1 MPLRNALSRLVRV
14 EPGEGA
20 GLLWSALS
28 FFFILG
34 GYYVIRPL
42 RDEMGAS
49 TGGGFALNWL
59 FFGTLAGTLV
69 VNPLFGILVS
79 RTPRRVFVP
88 AVIHA
93 LAASFAVFFGL
104 LTLLDGPARLAA
116 GRFFFVYAS
125 VFNLLVVSV
134 FWGFLADLFRS
145 EQAKRLFGFIG
156 LGGTVGGIAGGAV
169 TVALARRI
177 GPVPLLLVAA
187 ALFEAGVLCL
197 RRLARVYRVDAG
209 AAERAAGGHGEGA
222 PPGTGALSGLTL
234 FAKSRYLLGI
244 AAFLLLFTIGST
256 FLYLAQAR
264 IVRTAFHDAG
274 ARTAFFAKADV
285 LVNVLTAVT
294 QLFFTGRIL
303 PAVGLGPA
311 LALLPV
317 ITAAGFFA
325 LGASSTANTLF
336 AVQVLRRSAEFAL
349 VKPAREALFTVVPRE
364 EKYTAKSFIDTFVYR
379 SGDALGALADR
390 LVAFLGLTPMGFA
403 WLFLPVSAVWIA
415 NALALGSKQKRLA
428 ESQKLSLT

>member
-1 MPLRNALSRLVRV
+1 MGGRSALSRFVRV
-14 EPGEGA
+14 EPGESA

-28 FFFILG
+28 FFFILA

-49 TGGGFALNWL
+49 AGGGFALNWL

-69 VNPLFGILVS
+69 VNPLFGALVA

-88 AVIHA
+88 AVMHA
-93 LAASFAVFFGL
+93 FAASFVAFFGL
-104 LTLLDGPARLAA
+104 LTFLDGPARLAA

-156 LGGTVGGIAGGAV
+156 LGGTVGGILGGAV

-197 RRLARVYRVDAG
+197 HRLAGIYHVDVG
-209 AAERAAGGHGEGA
+209 AAERAAGSADGV

-244 AAFLLLFTIGST
+244 AAFLLLYTVGST

-264 IVRTAFHDAG
+264 IVRSAFHDAG
-274 ARTAFFAKADV
+274 ARTAFFAKADLV
-285 LVNVLTAVT
+285 VNVLTALT
-294 QLFFTGRIL
+294 QLFLTGRIL

-311 LALLPV
+311 LALLPAV
-317 ITAAGFFA
+317 TAAGFFA
-325 LGASSTANTLF
+325 LGVSSTASTLF
-336 AVQVLRRSAEFAL
+336 AVQVLRRAAEFAL

-390 LVAFLGLTPMGFA
+390 LVAFLGLSPLGFA
-403 WLFLPVSAVWIA
+403 WLFLPVAAVWVA
-415 NALALGSKQKRLA
+415 NALALGRRQKALA
-428 ESQKLSLT
+428 NEPSGV

>member
-1 MPLRNALSRLVRV
+1 MPERSVLSRLVRV

-20 GLLWSALS
+20 GLVWSALS

-34 GYYVIRPL
+34 GYYVVRPL

-59 FFGTLAGTLV
+59 FFGTLAGTLLV
-69 VNPLFGILVS
+69 TPLFGALVA
-79 RTPRRVFVP
+79 RKPRRVFVP
-88 AVIHA
+88 AVMHA
-93 LAASFAVFFGL
+93 FAASFVVFYVLLSVLEGRPRL
-104 LTLLDGPARLAA
+104 LT

-125 VFNLLVVSV
+125 VLNLLVISV

-156 LGGTVGGIAGGAV
+156 LGGTVGGIVGGSV
-169 TVALARRI
+169 TVVLAQRL
-177 GPVPLLLVAA
+177 GPLPLLLVAA
-187 ALFEAGVLCL
+187 AMFEAGVLCL
-197 RRLARVYRVDAG
+197 HRLARVFRVDAG
-209 AAERAAGGHGEGA
+209 AEERAAGEREGV
-222 PPGTGALSGLTL
+222 PPGTGALSGIRL

-244 AAFLLLFTIGST
+244 AGFLLLFTIGST

-264 IVRTAFHDAG
+264 IVRIAFHDAG
-274 ARTAFFAKADV
+274 SRTAFFAKVD
-285 LVNVLTAVT
+285 LTVNVLTAVT

-325 LGASSTANTLF
+325 LGASPAALTLF
-336 AVQVLRRSAEFAL
+336 WVQVLRRASEFAL

-390 LVAFLGLTPMGFA
+390 LVAFLGLSPMGFA
-403 WLFLPVSAVWIA
+403 LLFLPVAAAWVA
-415 NALALGSKQKRLA
+415 NALSLGRRQQ
-428 ESQKLSLT
+428 ELSRPVATDS